1 MATQSL
7 GWNRPIEWTN
17 VRKVLEEFGQEF
29 VRLYREKLAT
39 NGVNTS
45 EASLSN
51 SVRYEVQSGDDG
63 RWIAVD
69 ISLLGY
75 WRYVEYGRKAGKW
88 PPLSAIERWI
98 RIKPIVP
105 RAYGG
110 RRVPTTKSLAFLIA
124 RKIGTEGI
132 EPRPMFGTTLN
143 NLLRSFDKALS
154 KAVAQD
160 VDRHIDIIIKEY

>member
-1 MATQSL
+1 M
-7 GWNRPIEWTN
+7 
-17 VRKVLEEFGQEF
+17 
-29 VRLYREKLAT
+29 
-39 NGVNTS
+39 
-45 EASLSN
+45 
-51 SVRYEVQSGDDG
+51 RYEVQSGDDG

-69 ISLLGY
+69 ISLLDY
-75 WRYVEYGRKAGKW
+75 WKYVEYGRRPGKW

-132 EPRPMFGTTLN
+132 EPRPMFGATLQ
-143 NLLRSFDKALS
+143 NLLKSFDKALS
-154 KAVAQD
+154 SAVAQD
-160 VDRHIDIIIKEY
+160 VNRHIDIIIKEY